1 MEAITCACKSQI
13 CNLTITNS
21 CGSEIPYTNPAKCVG
36 EWSWVRSTGHELF
49 IGWDASIELFNV
61 KFTDCKRVYFQNCN
75 VWIINCY
82 FLNLWETGHE
92 KSQTIIYSI
101 YFDIHSLF
109 TLYNSS
115 TLKFQLYAPDA
126 PYKTAP
132 KFIMQGKIN
141 DHITYSE
148 GTNCSL
154 GIYCQYTDNYKTL
167 ESVLSTDSFNF
178 NVKASDPNRTLIP
191 YYASKHDYT
200 IIEDGKTKTI
210 KLSNFCI
217 YGITTDMLN
226 KYFSLNH

>member
-1 MEAITCACKSQI
+1 MSKIRSNKSNFTFRVNIGEGTFKLDKQLIITHPDCLSTSGNVLFLTGAGIDKTTIDVCDYLAPNGVHRKYEYLKAIICSCKSQI
-13 CNLTITNS
+13 YNLTITNS

-75 VWIINCY
+75 VWIMDCY
-82 FLNLWETGHE
+82 FLNLWETAHE

-115 TLKFQLYAPDA
+115 TIKFQLYAPDA
-126 PYKTAP
+126 PYKIAP

-141 DHITYSE
+141 EHITYSE

-154 GIYCQYTDNYKTL
+154 GIYCQ
-167 ESVLSTDSFNF
+167 
-178 NVKASDPNRTLIP
+178 
-191 YYASKHDYT
+191 
-200 IIEDGKTKTI
+200 
-210 KLSNFCI
+210 
-217 YGITTDMLN
+217 
-226 KYFSLNH
+226 